1 MSYSNEEILEAL
13 ESSPIAGGMEY
24 SESDGKLDPSEA
36 DIEVST
42 VDDLLDALDGPDDV
56 IAIAN
61 DAELDLTG
69 QEMLDVGS
77 KTLVSYRGWNGQ
89 EGALLYTD
97 SRGYYGTRPYT
108 LFYSFD
114 NPRVTGLRIRGARYD
129 ESFTMWD
136 YDDNL
141 ARAIMLRGPGGEI
154 DNCEFYGWTWNAV
167 HLKGEGEDTVT
178 NAEVHH
184 NHIHKSY
191 QIGYGYGVDIWRGFG
206 DIHHNYFEET
216 RHSIVGFGWWNS
228 GYIIENNVFG
238 PRQYSHT
245 VDMHS
250 LEENDATG
258 RAGDNQDDPNYDLR
272 AGGEMQINNNTFT
285 MDESVT
291 GGGLNAI
298 AIRGV
303 PQEGVWIENNR
314 FAHPERPPFNSGN
327 TQEGFAWRQVNL
339 NLSGWADIPQ
349 DDEGY
354 TLNWNDSGNQF
365 DVPDTPWEPGIGAPI
380 DLTDPETTETDGSV
394 ITIDG
399 QGSTAYYTFTVAGDV
414 EASTEFDGTINSY
427 DEITTYDEFDTIV
440 AGRTTNEPDSF
451 AIEGDVMSYS
461 ASSPAQV
468 LIDGDGVDPNGFG
481 ETVISI
487 VARGTTAQY
496 EFEFVGNVEESTD
509 YGGTINSETEIGD
522 AMVTGQTT
530 SAPDSFVFS
539 GEITDFSADI
549 PVDVSLNGQGT
560 GVWM

>member
-13 ESSPIAGGMEY
+13 ESSSIAGGTEY
-24 SESDGKLDPSEA
+24 SEFDGKLDPSEA

-42 VDDLLDALDGPDDV
+42 VDGLLDALDGPDDV

-69 QEMLDVGS
+69 QEMLDLGS

-114 NPRVTGLRIRGARYD
+114 SPRVTGLRIRGARHD

-191 QIGYGYGVDIWRGFG
+191 QIGYGYGVDVWRGFG

-303 PQEGVWIENNR
+303 PWEGVWIENNR

-339 NLSGWADIPQ
+339 NLSGWGDIPQ

-365 DVPDTPWEPGIGAPI
+365 DAPETPWESGVGAPI
-380 DLTDPETTETDGSV
+380 ALTDPETAETDGSV

-414 EASTEFDGTINSY
+414 EESTEFDGTINSY

-440 AGRTTNEPDSF
+440 TGRTTNEPDSF
-451 AIEGDVMSYS
+451 AIEGEVTSYS

-468 LIDGDGVDPNGFG
+468 LQDGDGVDPNGFG

-496 EFEFVGNVEESTD
+496 EFEVIGNVEESTA
-509 YGGTINSETEIGD
+509 YGGTINSETEISD
-522 AMVTGQTT
+522 ATVTGQTT
-530 SAPDSFVFS
+530 NTPDSFIFS

-549 PVDVSLNGQGT
+549 PVDVSLNGQAT